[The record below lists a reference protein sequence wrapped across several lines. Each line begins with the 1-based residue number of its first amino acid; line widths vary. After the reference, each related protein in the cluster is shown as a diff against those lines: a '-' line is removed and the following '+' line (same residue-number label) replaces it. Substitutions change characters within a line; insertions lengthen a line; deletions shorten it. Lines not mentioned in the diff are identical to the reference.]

1 MTKYKLKGKNIV
13 KSDFEMEYLP
23 EDYTNTLK
31 DVEKN
36 LVELEAQ
43 QKIYVAKKDNVAR
56 NHPHVL
62 KRTDE
67 ERNAIWLYQENF
79 VADKQVE
86 VLIKQLKK
94 DIKRIK
100 EEMKEITKQTG
111 LEF

>member
-1 MTKYKLKGKNIV
+1 MKYKLKGKTII
-13 KSDFEMEYLP
+13 KSDFEMEYFP

-31 DVEKN
+31 DAETK
-36 LVELEAQ
+36 LKELEAQ
-43 QKIYVAKKDNVAR
+43 QRIYIAKKDNVAR

-94 DIKRIK
+94 DIRDVKK
-100 EEMKEITKQTG
+100 EMKEITEQTG
-111 LEF
+111 LKF